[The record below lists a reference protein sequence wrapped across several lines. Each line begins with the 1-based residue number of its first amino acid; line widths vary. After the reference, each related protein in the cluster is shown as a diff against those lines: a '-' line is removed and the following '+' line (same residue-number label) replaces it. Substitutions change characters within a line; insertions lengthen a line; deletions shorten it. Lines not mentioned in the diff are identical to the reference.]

1 MTLDRRTFVTLG
13 AATLMTSLSA
23 RAIGREDSPWGR
35 IRAVAFDAF
44 TLFDPRPVFQ
54 ACESA
59 APGHGAQLADAWR
72 TRLFEYQWLRA
83 LAGQYED
90 FGTCARGALE
100 FAARSLKIDL
110 PKNARDALMQ
120 GWLELR
126 AWPDVAPA
134 LAELKHSGKRL
145 ALLSN
150 ATAAMLNAG
159 LKNSGLEAAFD
170 QVISTGRVRSFKPDP
185 NAYRLGTD
193 LLQLGKGEILFVAF
207 AGWDVAGAKWFGY
220 PTFWNNRQNAA
231 AEGLEVEPDG
241 AGATLNDVAQF
252 LAARRTL

>member
-1 MTLDRRTFVTLG
+1 MTLDRRAFVTLG
-13 AATLMTSLSA
+13 TATLLTSLTA
-23 RAIGREDSPWGR
+23 RAIDREDSPWGR
-35 IRAVAFDAF
+35 IKAVAFDAF
-44 TLFDPRPVFQ
+44 PIFDPRPVFQ
-54 ACESA
+54 ACEAA
-59 APGHGAQLADAWR
+59 APGHGPQLADAWR

-90 FGTCARGALE
+90 FWSCARGALA
-100 FAARSLKIDL
+100 FAARSLQIELSRD
-110 PKNARDALMQ
+110 ARDALMQ

-134 LAELKHSGKRL
+134 LNELQRSGKRL

-150 ATAAMLNAG
+150 ATRAMLDAG
-159 LKNSGLEAAFD
+159 LKNAGLAAAFD
-170 QVISTGRVRSFKPDP
+170 HVISTGAARSFKPDP

-193 LLQLGKGEILFVAF
+193 ILQLGKGEILFVAF

-231 AEGLEVEPDG
+231 AEGLDVEPDG
-241 AGATLNDVAQF
+241 IGATLADVVQF
-252 LAARRTL
+252 LA

>member
-13 AATLMTSLSA
+13 AATLMTSLTA
-23 RAIGREDSPWGR
+23 RAIDREDSPWGR
-35 IRAVAFDAF
+35 IKAVAFDAF
-44 TLFDPRPVFQ
+44 PIFDPRPVFK
-54 ACESA
+54 ACEEA
-59 APGHGAQLADAWR
+59 APGHGPQLADAWR

-100 FAARSLKIDL
+100 FAARSLQIDL
-110 PKNARDALMQ
+110 SKGARDALMQ

-134 LAELKHSGKRL
+134 LAELKRSGKRL

-150 ATAAMLNAG
+150 ATPGMLNAG
-159 LKNSGLEAAFD
+159 VKNAGLEAAFD
-170 QVISTGRVRSFKPDP
+170 HVISTGAARSFKPDP

-193 LLQLGKGEILFVAF
+193 VLQLGKGEILFVAF

-220 PTFWNNRQNAA
+220 PTFWNNRQSAA
-231 AEGLEVEPDG
+231 AEGLAVEPDG
-241 AGATLNDVAQF
+241 AGATLNDVVQF
-252 LAARRTL
+252 LAAR

>member
-13 AATLMTSLSA
+13 AATVMTSLSA
-23 RAIGREDSPWGR
+23 RATDREDSPWGL

-44 TLFDPRPVFQ
+44 PIFDPRPVFQ
-54 ACESA
+54 ACEGA

-110 PKNARDALMQ
+110 PQNARDALMH

-134 LAELKHSGKRL
+134 LAALKRSGMRL

-150 ATAAMLNAG
+150 ATAAMLEAG

-170 QVISTGRVRSFKPDP
+170 QVISSGRARSFKPDP

-220 PTFWNNRQNAA
+220 PTFWNNRQNAP

-241 AGATLNDVAQF
+241 AGATLNDVVQF
-252 LAARRTL
+252 LAAR